1 VYRAALLS
9 LLGLSAIFA
18 QDGEPA
24 RVTAIRCWTLN
35 GATRIAIETTKE
47 VTYRTERLD
56 QPDRLLIDLKE
67 SRLKLADPA
76 NRSLDVNDPMV
87 KRVRVAQ
94 NQPAVTRVVIELA
107 VTAAHEIS
115 QLSNPPRLMVELRP
129 LRKDARP
136 VISEK
141 PAPKVEAPAPA
152 PVVAAAPVPA
162 APAEQLPLA
171 PQSAVTPP
179 KAARKLSTGNESLT
193 RALGLKLGKVVIDAG
208 HGGHDQGTAGPTGL
222 LEKDLV
228 LDVALRLG
236 ALLEQRMGSQVVYT
250 RSTDVFVAL
259 EERTAMANAAK
270 ADLFL
275 SIHANSSPLRNIS
288 GAETYYL
295 NFTSSKVDLE
305 VAARENASSTKSI
318 HELRELIQKIAL
330 KEKLDE
336 SREFAARL
344 QGTLAGTWM
353 KANDSARNRGTK
365 KAPFVVLI
373 GASMPSVLAEVGF
386 LSNPR
391 DEGLMKKADYRQ
403 KLAEALCRGIEQY
416 AESLGGVEVAQR
428 STR

>member
-1 VYRAALLS
+1 MYRAALLS

-152 PVVAAAPVPA
+152 PVVAAAPEMPA
-162 APAEQLPLA
+162 PTEQLPLA
-171 PQSAVTPP
+171 PQNAVSPP